1 VANGGTSKRQ
11 NLSGILN
18 GGNSS
23 KKTLAAARLLKQIFG
38 RQPSKSNPFFCFCA

>member
-1 VANGGTSKRQ
+1 MANGANAKRQ

-23 KKTLAAARLLKQIFG
+23 KTTSPSARLLQKIFG
-38 RQPSKSNPFFCFCA
+38 RSPTKSNPFFCFCA